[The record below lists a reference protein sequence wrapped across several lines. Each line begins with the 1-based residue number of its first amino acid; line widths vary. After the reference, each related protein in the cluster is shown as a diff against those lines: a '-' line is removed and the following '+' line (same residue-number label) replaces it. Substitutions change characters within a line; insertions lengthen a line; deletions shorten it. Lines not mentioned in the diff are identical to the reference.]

1 MNSAPVDRYCVIG
14 NPIAQ
19 SRSPDI
25 QARFG
30 AQLGEP
36 IDYTRRLA
44 PVDRFEASV
53 RAFFGEGGLGMNVTA
68 PFKVEAATLADRASP
83 RVIRAGA
90 ANCLR
95 LRDGL
100 IEAENFDG
108 VGLVRDLT
116 HNLGVPL
123 AGRRVLLLGAGGA
136 ARGVIDPLLEA
147 GVRELVIANRTRSR
161 AEALAE
167 AFASSPAS
175 SAASSAGPAAIVRG
189 IALDEVAQAQSAS
202 TSSSTANGAFDVVID
217 ATSAALE
224 GEAVLLPPGAFAPS
238 ALAYA
243 MAYGK
248 GLTPFLASA
257 AEAGARVADG
267 LGMLVEQAAESYAW
281 WRGRRPETGAVLAE
295 LAARLPPLKQRG
307 A

>member
-1 MNSAPVDRYCVIG
+1 MNTPTTGRYCVIG

-19 SRSPDI
+19 SRSPEI

-30 AQLGEP
+30 EQLGEP

-44 PVDRFEASV
+44 PVDGFEASV
-53 RAFFGEGGLGMNVTA
+53 RAFFAEGGQGMNVTA
-68 PFKVEAATLADRASP
+68 PFKVEAATRADRASP

-95 LRDGL
+95 LRDGR

-116 HNLGVPL
+116 HNLGVEL

-167 AFASSPAS
+167 AFAF

-189 IALDEVAQAQSAS
+189 VALEDVVAAESAS
-202 TSSSTANGAFDVVID
+202 VSTTTGNGAFDVVID
-217 ATSAALE
+217 ATSAAL
-224 GEAVLLPPGAFAPS
+224 GDDAVQLPPAAFAPG

-295 LAARLPPLKQRG
+295 FAATLPPLKQT
-307 A
+307 AA